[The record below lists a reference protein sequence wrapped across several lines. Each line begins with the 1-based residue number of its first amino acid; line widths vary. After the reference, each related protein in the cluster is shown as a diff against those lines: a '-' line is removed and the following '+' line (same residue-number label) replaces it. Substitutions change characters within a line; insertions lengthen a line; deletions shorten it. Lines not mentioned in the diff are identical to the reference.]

1 MYKTKALSSVTITT
15 FAIITM
21 GSLLLFI
28 PFLQIEQIIQ
38 NRGNDDYAADYY
50 YYHTAFAYTGKEIS
64 QELNYA
70 HFVPLTS
77 NNQTHQVKVVVN
89 YSVTDPSIVNQN
101 MNAIMH
107 VYIPNGTLI
116 KSSSFAHGF
125 IINATTGQS
134 KLATTI
140 TDNTIKNVKADVTFT
155 DAAKMANLSD
165 PLSVNLS
172 LGQKIPP

>member
-1 MYKTKALSSVTITT
+1 MKKAISSVTRTR
-15 FAIITM
+15 FAITTM

-38 NRGNDDYAADYY
+38 NRGNDDYAANYY
-50 YYHTAFAYTGKEIS
+50 YSAFAYTGKEIS
-64 QELNYA
+64 QTLNYA

-77 NNQTHQVKVVVN
+77 NNQTHQVKIVVN
-89 YSVTDPSIVNQN
+89 YSVMDPSIVNQN

-140 TDNTIKNVKADVTFT
+140 TDNTVKNIKADVIFT
-155 DAAKMANLSD
+155 DAAKMANLSN
-165 PLSVNLS
+165 PLSVNLT